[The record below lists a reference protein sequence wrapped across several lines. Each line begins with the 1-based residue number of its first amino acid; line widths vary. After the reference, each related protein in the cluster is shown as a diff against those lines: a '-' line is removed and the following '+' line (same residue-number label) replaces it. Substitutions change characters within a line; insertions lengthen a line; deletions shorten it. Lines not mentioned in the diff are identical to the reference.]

1 MVGRCLFI
9 AIVVF
14 VTGGCG
20 GEADDGFP
28 TGQRLTTRPDGEV
41 WIADFKADGLW
52 TDRADRSAALV
63 LAQPGNVA
71 SV

>member
-1 MVGRCLFI
+1 MFKDPREVGWHCSKTRTTLAGF
-9 AIVVF
+9 
-14 VTGGCG
+14 
-20 GEADDGFP
+20 FP
-28 TGQRLTTRPDGEV
+28 TGQWLTTRPDGEV

-52 TDRADRSAALV
+52 TDRADRSAAVV